1 MKSQRMI
8 AFLVFII
15 MFSFS
20 VPEISASSGMSIK
33 VDYATVESG
42 KSISVPIRVLNNT
55 GICGATLSI
64 HYDERLILTDIEKGT
79 ALSSLTMTKPG
90 DFTANPINLVFDGME
105 EDRSDGIIAYLC
117 FEAMTDGGTYDISIT
132 YTDGDIV
139 NGDLEALDV
148 EMINGQVKV
157 ESSDDNV
164 DDKGDVESG
173 VNHDGPIITIG
184 EVTAQPE
191 ESIDVPVY
199 ISGNTGICGATLR
212 ITYDESLTLTQITQG
227 DALSELSMTKPG
239 NLTANP
245 FNLVFD
251 GIEQDNTN
259 GLFFTLTFTA
269 PQEKG
274 VYDITATYEDGDIVN
289 GDLMPVEVL
298 IEKGGIMVGAEN
310 IEVTVGDKI
319 VDLQVVN
326 ETNGNI
332 LVAFYNGL
340 GRMTS
345 VKIYE
350 LNGSEIAADADPN
363 AAYAKVFCWSD
374 ALTPL
379 CDAQKIT
386 LK

>member
-8 AFLVFII
+8 AFLAFII

-20 VPEISASSGMSIK
+20 VPEISASSGVSIK

-42 KSISVPIRVLNNT
+42 KSISVPIQVLNNT

-64 HYDERLILTDIEKGT
+64 HYDERLVLTDIEKGT

-90 DFTANPINLVFDGME
+90 DFTTNPINLVFDGME

-157 ESSDDNV
+157 ESSDDNE
-164 DDKGDVESG
+164 DDEGDVESG

-269 PQEKG
+269 PQQKG
-274 VYDITATYEDGDIVN
+274 D
-289 GDLMPVEVL
+289 
-298 IEKGGIMVGAEN
+298 
-310 IEVTVGDKI
+310 
-319 VDLQVVN
+319 
-326 ETNGNI
+326 
-332 LVAFYNGL
+332 
-340 GRMTS
+340 
-345 VKIYE
+345 
-350 LNGSEIAADADPN
+350 
-363 AAYAKVFCWSD
+363 
-374 ALTPL
+374 
-379 CDAQKIT
+379 
-386 LK
+386 

>member
-8 AFLVFII
+8 AFLAFII

-20 VPEISASSGMSIK
+20 VPEISASSGVSIK

-42 KSISVPIRVLNNT
+42 KSISVPIQVLNNT

-64 HYDERLILTDIEKGT
+64 HYDERLVLTDIEKGT

-90 DFTANPINLVFDGME
+90 DFTTNPINLVFDGME

-157 ESSDDNV
+157 ESSDDNE
-164 DDKGDVESG
+164 DDEGDVESG